1 MYYSGR
7 AAILLLGFAA
17 GGPAPAWAGVEGAA
31 GLVPH
36 RAVYDLELKDSSER
50 SGIDGMSGRMVYEFT
65 GSACTGFTTNFRF
78 VTRINTGEES
88 RLTDQ
93 QTKTFEDLD
102 KREFRFETKSFTDE
116 QLDKEV
122 SGEATEADA
131 KVKVAITQPDAR
143 EVELVASDFPTEHM
157 LEVIKNARAG
167 NRFFETRLFDGS
179 ENGDQSMIT
188 NTVIGSQQAP
198 KPQDADDAGKAGEFA
213 KATYW
218 PVTIAYFSEGTSG
231 DTTPVYSMSFKLYE
245 NGITRDLT
253 MDYGDFV
260 LSGNLS
266 KLELLEKQSCDPR

>member
-1 MYYSGR
+1 MFYSGR
-7 AAILLLGFAA
+7 VAILLIGFAA
-17 GGPAPAWAGVEGAA
+17 GWTAPAFAGVEGAA

-36 RAVYDLELKDSSER
+36 RAVYDLELKNSSER

-93 QTKTFEDLD
+93 QTKTFEDVNT
-102 KREFRFETKSFTDE
+102 RQFRFETKSYTDE

-122 SGEATEADA
+122 SGEASEADA
-131 KVKVAITQPDAR
+131 KVKVAIKQPDAR

-157 LEVIKNARAG
+157 LEVISHARAG
-167 NRFFETRLFDGS
+167 NRFFETRIFDGS
-179 ENGDQSMIT
+179 ESGDQSMIT
-188 NTVIGSQQAP
+188 NTVIGPQQTP
-198 KPQDADDAGKAGEFA
+198 KAQDGDDAAKAGEFA
-213 KATYW
+213 GTKYW
-218 PVTIAYFSEGTSG
+218 PVTIAYFSEGASG
-231 DTTPVYSMSFKLYE
+231 DATPVYSMSFKLYE

-260 LSGNLS
+260 LSGNLA
-266 KLELLEKQSCDPR
+266 KLELLDKPACDQQ